1 MEEGRKGGMEEGRK
15 GGIGSEFVTLQLVK
29 YTE

>member
-1 MEEGRKGGMEEGRK
+1 MEEGSKGGMEEGRK